1 MAWGAAAQQES
12 EPVVVEVPEAEAEP
26 LDVLDAERLVPSV
39 VALVSRVRC
48 QRRIGIS
55 QGAMV
60 RAKRSSSGT
69 SLAAQ

>member
-12 EPVVVEVPEAEAEP
+12 GPVVVDVPEAEP

-48 QRRIGIS
+48 QRRIGVS
-55 QGAMV
+55 QRAMV
-60 RAKRSSSGT
+60 RARRSSSGT